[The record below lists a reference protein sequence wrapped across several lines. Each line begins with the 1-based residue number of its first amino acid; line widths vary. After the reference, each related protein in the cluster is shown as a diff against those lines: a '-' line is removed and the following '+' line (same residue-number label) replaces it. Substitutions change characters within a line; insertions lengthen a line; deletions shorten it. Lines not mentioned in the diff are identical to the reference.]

1 MTKVED
7 TFDVYL
13 REINIYTLL
22 TADEEKELAD
32 RIKQGDEEARDRMIR
47 CNLRLV
53 VHVAK
58 KYSRRGMHIMDLIEE
73 GNIGLLKAVG
83 HFDSSFGTRFST
95 YAIWWIK
102 QSIRRSL
109 INTTK
114 TVRVPAY
121 MVELIAKWKATFQE
135 LTSEIGS
142 EPTPMEI
149 AERLNIP
156 KEKIK
161 LIKRILSAQGT
172 TSSLSNDEFGS
183 ITEIMKDESIS
194 TAEEILFNEEE
205 LERMKGLLAVI
216 DERES
221 SILKLRYGL
230 ETGDPLTLEKIGQK
244 MGLTRERVRQI
255 ENEALER
262 LHRIMAPAE

>member
-1 MTKVED
+1 VAKAED

-13 REINIYTLL
+13 REINVYTLL

-32 RIKQGDEEARDRMIR
+32 RIKEGDEEARDRMIR

-58 KYSRRGMHIMDLIEE
+58 KYSRRGLHIMDLIEE

-102 QSIRRSL
+102 QAIRRSL

-114 TVRVPAY
+114 TVRIPAY
-121 MVELIAKWKATFQE
+121 MEELIAKWKAAFQE
-135 LTSEIGS
+135 LTSEIGA
-142 EPTPMEI
+142 EPTPLEI
-149 AERLNIP
+149 AERLNIS
-156 KEKIK
+156 KEKLK

-172 TSSLSNDEFGS
+172 TSSLSNEDFGS
-183 ITEIMKDESIS
+183 ITEVLKDESMS
-194 TAEEILFNEEE
+194 TPEDILFNREE
-205 LERMKGLLAVI
+205 LQRMNDLLAVI

-221 SILKLRYGL
+221 KILKLRYGL
-230 ETGDPLTLEKIGQK
+230 DSGEPLTLEKIGQRL
-244 MGLTRERVRQI
+244 GLTRERVRQI

-262 LHRIMAPAE
+262 LHRIMASSE